1 MHTMHT
7 THTHDTPDIGKSSV
21 RKKEEEERRCLS
33 PPPLLLRRPGLEP
46 PRDTDL
52 AMWEPDLERPP
63 FSAPTSA
70 KRRAKLFTLRERTRV
85 VSHRVASR

>member
-1 MHTMHT
+1 MHT
-7 THTHDTPDIGKSSV
+7 THTHHTHDIGKSSV
-21 RKKEEEERRCLS
+21 RKKGEEEEERRRYLS

-70 KRRAKLFTLRERTRV
+70 KRRAK
-85 VSHRVASR
+85 